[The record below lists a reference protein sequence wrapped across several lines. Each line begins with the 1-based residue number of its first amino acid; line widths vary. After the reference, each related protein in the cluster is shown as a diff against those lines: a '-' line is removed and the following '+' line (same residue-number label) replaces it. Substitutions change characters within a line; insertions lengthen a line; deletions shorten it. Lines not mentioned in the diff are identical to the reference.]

1 MKEGATINELC
12 SSSIK
17 IVQKRLQRSEG
28 EVKNVVIIDNMETNY
43 VVQRNGHKRRASRPS
58 HKKKQTQ
65 MGYLKTRET
74 GTRGKREVEEV
85 EDVQL
90 HVRGSSKVGKSCT
103 KQSSKLQPSDIVQ
116 CKDPAFFQGRALQER
131 ERRMLRT
138 ILTGCSQ
145 ASSRTVSDLRY
156 IGLI

>member
-1 MKEGATINELC
+1 MQQFDKNRTEEAAEERGRGQKCGDNRQYGDKLC
-12 SSSIK
+12 CTEK
-17 IVQKRLQRSEG
+17 W
-28 EVKNVVIIDNMETNY
+28 
-43 VVQRNGHKRRASRPS
+43 A
-58 HKKKQTQ
+58 QTQ
-65 MGYLKTRET
+65 GVYTKPQEKANANGISTMRET

-116 CKDPAFFQGRALQER
+116 CKDPAFFQGCALQER